1 VLGGLVVG
9 GDVVGAPVVGDVGG
23 CVGGSV
29 IVVGAVGGCVGGSVI
44 SVVVVLVLVLVLVDD
59 DEVVDELV
67 DDVRC
72 TSIAFVSSPPPLL
85 SAMARPMMAR
95 PPTAAPPT
103 IIAARCCRWRSLIGD
118 PTGRTYPRRRPF
130 ARRAEVIV

>member
-1 VLGGLVVG
+1 M
-9 GDVVGAPVVGDVGG
+9 
-23 CVGGSV
+23 
-29 IVVGAVGGCVGGSVI
+29 GAVGGCVGGSVI

-85 SAMARPMMAR
+85 TAMARPMMAR

-103 IIAARCCRWRSLIGD
+103 IIAARCCRWRSLIGE
-118 PTGRTYPRRRPF
+118 PTARTYPRHSPDAAGTDALLACREVWSATSSPT
-130 ARRAEVIV
+130 ARSSS